1 MQHNDSLYPP
11 DWLVIAEKDLVRV
24 EWSIRENDA
33 EIAGFFLQQS
43 VEKFL
48 KSFLLS
54 NGWRLRR
61 IHTLSVL
68 LDDAVHYEPSLEQYR
83 LACQRIALFYM
94 DSRYPSALL
103 TGATE
108 SDVRHWQGQIEGLI
122 EHIRAAVKT

>member
-1 MQHNDSLYPP
+1 MQRNDSLYPP
-11 DWLVIAEKDLVRV
+11 GWLAIAEKDLVRV
-24 EWSIRENDA
+24 EWSLRENDP

-48 KSFLLS
+48 KAFLLS
-54 NGWRLRR
+54 NDWTLRR

-68 LDDAVHYEPSLEQYR
+68 LDDAVHYESSLERYR

-108 SDVRHWQGQIEGLI
+108 NDVRHWQSEIEGLI
-122 EHIRAAVKT
+122 EQIRAALKT